1 MNKDL
6 SEIITLLKDKKNIEA
21 EKKCFS
27 LIQKT
32 KTNFELFNIYGL
44 ILFNLKRYNESITQW
59 EQAIKLKPDYH
70 FGYNNLGNVFLFK
83 NDFDQALKCY
93 EKAIEIKP
101 DYYEAINNKANIFF
115 KKKDFQKA
123 IGFFNN
129 VIDIKQDYIPAYQS
143 KAETLKKLGRL
154 NECLDTLAEIIKLN
168 PFNQQALFEK
178 GDILFDK
185 NLFEDALE
193 YYERVYAINSEKPFL
208 LGNILHTKSKMCV
221 WKDFNKNLI
230 LLEKKLKENKKVI
243 SPYTGLTLID
253 DPSIHLKSAQIWATQ
268 FIQEKKNLEMK
279 FKKKNEKIKI
289 GYYSSD
295 FRTHA
300 MGHLMVKMLE
310 DHNKENFE
318 IFGFYFGPKIKEN
331 DQISKRIMKS
341 FDKFIDVNSKN
352 DFEIASLSREMG
364 INIAVDL
371 MCYTGNYNKFGIFAK
386 RCAPIQINFLGYPGT
401 SGSKFID
408 YIVLDKKVLC
418 KDNRKFFS
426 EKFII
431 LPDTYQPNEDE
442 KKISLKDLAKDDL
455 GIPAKKF
462 VFACFNS
469 HQKILPGIFNLWMN
483 ILKKTNESVLWL
495 YNDNV
500 YSKKNLK
507 KEAENLNI
515 DPNRLLFANH
525 KPFEEHLKRFNHI
538 DLFLDSFPYNAHTT
552 CSDAL
557 RMGVPVLTLKGKS
570 FASRVATSLLTTMD
584 LNELIT
590 DNFTDYEKLAV
601 KIGKDSNYLKYL
613 KNKILKNK
621 IRSNVFKSKIFTKN
635 LEEAYKKVYNNY
647 VEGFDKTDI
656 EL

>member
-243 SPYTGLTLID
+243 SPYTVFTIID
-253 DPSIHLKSAQIWATQ
+253 DP
-268 FIQEKKNLEMK
+268 
-279 FKKKNEKIKI
+279 
-289 GYYSSD
+289 
-295 FRTHA
+295 
-300 MGHLMVKMLE
+300 
-310 DHNKENFE
+310 
-318 IFGFYFGPKIKEN
+318 
-331 DQISKRIMKS
+331 
-341 FDKFIDVNSKN
+341 
-352 DFEIASLSREMG
+352 
-364 INIAVDL
+364 
-371 MCYTGNYNKFGIFAK
+371 
-386 RCAPIQINFLGYPGT
+386 
-401 SGSKFID
+401 
-408 YIVLDKKVLC
+408 
-418 KDNRKFFS
+418 
-426 EKFII
+426 
-431 LPDTYQPNEDE
+431 
-442 KKISLKDLAKDDL
+442 
-455 GIPAKKF
+455 
-462 VFACFNS
+462 
-469 HQKILPGIFNLWMN
+469 
-483 ILKKTNESVLWL
+483 
-495 YNDNV
+495 
-500 YSKKNLK
+500 
-507 KEAENLNI
+507 
-515 DPNRLLFANH
+515 
-525 KPFEEHLKRFNHI
+525 
-538 DLFLDSFPYNAHTT
+538 
-552 CSDAL
+552 
-557 RMGVPVLTLKGKS
+557 
-570 FASRVATSLLTTMD
+570 
-584 LNELIT
+584 
-590 DNFTDYEKLAV
+590 
-601 KIGKDSNYLKYL
+601 
-613 KNKILKNK
+613 
-621 IRSNVFKSKIFTKN
+621 
-635 LEEAYKKVYNNY
+635 
-647 VEGFDKTDI
+647 
-656 EL
+656 